1 MNHGE
6 TRRRHDSIR
15 PIGHDGLTQSER
27 MILTLHDAGNGIASI
42 VEKTGFG
49 EDFIRL
55 KLSQFGVSALEP
67 WTVDAR
73 IGSAALAAA
82 IRARFPARCGAPT

>member
-1 MNHGE
+1 MSAPERQRYATN
-6 TRRRHDSIR
+6 R
-15 PIGHDGLTQSER
+15 PIGHDGLTGSER
-27 MILTLHDAGNGIASI
+27 TILTLHDAGNGVAAIMEQTPFS
-42 VEKTGFG
+42 

-82 IRARFPARCGAPT
+82 IRARFPERCGAPT